1 VRRSG
6 TSPLLLLAPAIA
18 ALLTISRVP
27 AFAMQA
33 SDPEVVDGGSCPLTP
48 GEYETQG
55 YVVARVE
62 VRGVFDLF
70 QLSPSTSAVLGGIEL
85 PVEGAPFRVDRTV
98 AAARGLEE
106 RLHQPRAFQ
115 GSPFAFTLVISNI
128 EHCSDENGRKQLDV
142 RYRTLTSRLPMVSG
156 RTLESR
162 GAQHTDPAEAAGA
175 LPQTTHLR
183 LAPAAAY
190 NASDGLQAGGTVS
203 LRQLGDLVDTVDA
216 QAIGS
221 TRSHLVRLAI
231 AGSDEQHMDWLD
243 NVDWRVSFTD
253 ELQAGNPG
261 EQFGRSALTGQL
273 TGQTVPFGSQAAVF
287 RFGAGLEGGRQLA
300 HLEPGTGPIDD
311 RTGYGAFR
319 AAAGVTISGGRYSA
333 AAAYGLLLG
342 HVPGDALVSY
352 RKHVADFAWDS
363 RIPIA
368 DHTALQ
374 LEARL
379 NAGWLLGA
387 DAAPLTERFRGGNRD
402 DSFLEGDT
410 WVIHSSP
417 LLRSAPDNRLD
428 RTAPDTA
435 LGGDRFVATNLTLS
449 VPVWRYP
456 LIPSWLSKSKDFK
469 SGIDA
474 AKETGRNATIV
485 YYQSQDPAQKLM
497 ADDAA
502 RVSALLNTL
511 FDGLSAVQDGVDAS
525 RRDAFD
531 DCLDAVDTAR
541 DKMARLKETGFGP
554 VATNVVPG
562 VASSCDAGLA
572 AALPPATLASGMDQL
587 SALGASIA
595 DKQKLIRTDVAQARA
610 DADLKFAFSAMDTF
624 INDVNALAV
633 GPVVTFDAARLGPQQ
648 GNEAGGM
655 RYGIGLGVR
664 LSIVNVLHLTAL
676 YSRNPSPMPW
686 ESRGAWLVSL
696 AFTDLLR

>member
-1 VRRSG
+1 
-6 TSPLLLLAPAIA
+6 LLAPAIA
-18 ALLTISRVP
+18 ALLTISSAP
-27 AFAMQA
+27 ALAMPA
-33 SDPEVVDGGSCPLTP
+33 SNPEVVDGGSCPLTP

-55 YVVARVE
+55 YVVRRVE
-62 VRGVFDLF
+62 VRAVFDLF
-70 QLSPSTSAVLGGIEL
+70 QLSPSTSELLRGIEL
-85 PVEGAPFRVDRTV
+85 PIEGAPFRVDRTV
-98 AAARGLEE
+98 AAAKALEE
-106 RLHQPRAFQ
+106 RLHQPATFH
-115 GSPFAFTLVISNI
+115 GSPLAFTLVIGNI
-128 EHCSDENGRKQLDV
+128 ERCSDENGRKQLDV

-156 RTLESR
+156 PTLESR
-162 GAQHTDPAEAAGA
+162 GAQHADPAEAAGA
-175 LPQTTHLR
+175 LPRTAHIR
-183 LAPAAAY
+183 VSPAAAY

-231 AGSDEQHMDWLD
+231 GGSDDEHLNWLD
-243 NVDWRVSFTD
+243 NVDWRVSFRD
-253 ELQAGNPG
+253 EQQAGNPG
-261 EQFGRSALTGQL
+261 DQFDRRALKGQF

-287 RFGAGLEGGRQLA
+287 RFGAGLEGGRQEARLD
-300 HLEPGTGPIDD
+300 PGTGPVDD
-311 RTGYGAFR
+311 RTGYGAIR
-319 AAAGVTISGGRYSA
+319 AAAGVTISGGHYSA
-333 AAAYGLLLG
+333 SAAYGLLLG

-363 RIPIA
+363 QIPIA

-374 LEARL
+374 IEARL
-379 NAGWLLGA
+379 NAGRLIGA
-387 DAAPLTERFRGGNRD
+387 DAAPLAEQFRGGNRD
-402 DSFLEGDT
+402 DTFFEGES
-410 WVIHSSP
+410 WAIHASP
-417 LLRSAPDNRLD
+417 LLRSVPVNRLD
-428 RTAPDTA
+428 RTAPATA

-449 VPVWRYP
+449 VPAWRLP

-502 RVSALLNTL
+502 RVTAVLNTL

-541 DKMARLKETGFGP
+541 DKMTRLKETGFGP

-562 VASSCDAGLA
+562 VASSCDAELA
-572 AALPPATLASGMDQL
+572 AALPPVTLAAPMDEL
-587 SALGASIA
+587 RALGASIA
-595 DKQKLIRTDVAQARA
+595 AKQKLIRTDVAQARA
-610 DADLKFAFSAMDTF
+610 DADLKFAFSVMDTF

-633 GPVVTFDAARLGPQQ
+633 GPVLTFDAARLGPQRAD
-648 GNEAGGM
+648 EAGGM

-676 YSRNPSPMPW
+676 YSRNPSPLPW